1 MDKLVSIIIPA
12 YNCEKYISK
21 CINSVVNQTYK
32 NIEIIIIDDGSKDNT
47 LEICND
53 FAEKNKKIRV
63 FSKENEGVSSAR
75 NLGLNEAKGEYINF
89 IDSDD
94 YVEVNYIEKLVENL
108 LNTNSDISVCGFVDE
123 NLEGNPLHYS
133 ENKSNFSYYIK
144 DFKEDYFIPY
154 VCWQMLF
161 KKELL
166 YKNDKKILFNKKIHL
181 KEDLSFIYQLVS
193 NSEKISIIPDVLYH
207 SVNREDSL
215 SNKVLTVEEFDKY
228 YTSLI
233 AYEEMINSTK
243 NIERFN
249 KFTLLSTYKEC
260 IRMKEYMKLKNIQDE
275 DKNIFI
281 NKMMNTCYIDLKKH
295 KLSFKEIIIINL
307 IKYFPYIY
315 LNVSH

>member
-47 LEICND
+47 LEICSN
-53 FAEKNKKIRV
+53 FSKKNKKIKV
-63 FSKENEGVSSAR
+63 FSKENGGVSSAR
-75 NLGLNEAKGEYINF
+75 NLGLSKAKGEFINF

-94 YVEVNYIEKLVENL
+94 YVEINYIEKLVENL

-123 NLEGNPLHYS
+123 DLEGISLHYS
-133 ENKSNFSYYIK
+133 ENKSNFSYGVK

-154 VCWQMLF
+154 VCWQILF

-166 YKNDKKILFNKKIHL
+166 YRGNKRILFNEKVYI
-181 KEDLSFIYQLVS
+181 KEDLSFIYQLTS
-193 NSEKISIIPDVLYH
+193 NSEQISIIPDVLYH

-215 SNKVLTVEEFDKY
+215 SNKALTVQEFDKY

-233 AYEEMINSTK
+233 AYEEMINCTK
-243 NIERFN
+243 NIERLN
-249 KFTLLSTYKEC
+249 KLTLLSTYKEC
-260 IRMKEYMKLKNIQDE
+260 IRMKEYMKLKNIKDE

-281 NKMMNTCYIDLKKH
+281 NKMMDICYINLKNH
-295 KLSFKEIIIINL
+295 KLLFKEIIIINL

-315 LNVSH
+315 LKLGH